1 MRIPRPIYD
10 EMLEHARDEAPNEC
24 CGILGGKDGAATT
37 LYRATNSEASP
48 LRYRIADQ
56 DLIDI
61 HNQIEGKGEV
71 LVAIYHSHTASPA
84 RPSQT
89 DINLAFLEA
98 GGDRDGTR
106 TLAWPGAVYLIVS
119 LVEAENAVRGF
130 DIGEDA
136 EVTEVELTVE

>member
-1 MRIPRPIYD
+1 MRIPRSIFD
-10 EMLEHARDEAPNEC
+10 QMLEHAREEVPNEC
-24 CGILGGKDGAATT
+24 CGILGGKGGEATT

-61 HNQIEGKGEV
+61 HNEIEDKGEV

-89 DINLAFLEA
+89 DINLAFLEV
-98 GGDRDGTR
+98 GSDGDKKRM
-106 TLAWPGAVYLIVS
+106 LAWPGAVYLIVS
-119 LVEAENAVRGF
+119 LMDGEIPVRGF
-130 DIGEDA
+130 DVGEDA
-136 EVTEVELTVE
+136 QVTEVELTVT

>member
-1 MRIPRPIYD
+1 MRIPRSIYD
-10 EMLEHARDEAPNEC
+10 EMLEQAREEAPNEC
-24 CGILGGKDGAATT
+24 CGILGGKDGEART

-61 HNQIEGKGEV
+61 HNQIEQKGEV

-89 DINLAFLEA
+89 DINLAFLGEGDA
-98 GGDRDGTR
+98 GRM
-106 TLAWPGAVYLIVS
+106 LAWPGAVYLIVS
-119 LVEAENAVRGF
+119 LKEGEVPVRGF
-130 DIGEDA
+130 DINEDA
-136 EVTEVELTVE
+136 QVTEVELAVE